1 MDADTA
7 PRQNPQG
14 AKRTLAEKLN
24 HLFATIHPSSGR
36 EFMLDEVAD
45 AINQHGEVK
54 LTAMY
59 VSQLRRGQRANPSKN
74 VLEALARFF
83 GVSPAY
89 FFDDELA
96 GKIEAEL
103 ELVVAMRRASVQQI
117 AMRAADLS
125 EESLRNLAVLIEHW
139 RELERFGTKQGPDK
153 GGGGSAL

>member
-1 MDADTA
+1 MGTEAG
-7 PRQNPQG
+7 RQERREG
-14 AKRTLAEKLN
+14 ATRTLAEKLN
-24 HLFATIHPSSGR
+24 HLFATVHPPGR
-36 EFMLDEVAD
+36 GEFMLDEVAE
-45 AINQHGEVK
+45 AISQQGETSI
-54 LTAMY
+54 TAAY
-59 VSQLRRGQRANPSKN
+59 LSQMRRGQRTNPSKN

-89 FFDDELA
+89 FFNDELA

-139 RELERFGTKQGPDK
+139 RELEQSATGPGSSR
-153 GGGGSAL
+153 GGGGGA